1 MWLGVWLLLGAG
13 TAARKSIGFTL
24 IFAPLPLARFFSALA
39 GGGDEK
45 VFMMSVAGV
54 DEPPARESLLSD
66 VLTSAATQDAVADVA
81 AMRRG

>member
-1 MWLGVWLLLGAG
+1 MP
-13 TAARKSIGFTL
+13 L
-24 IFAPLPLARFFSALA
+24 IERALQCALA
-39 GGGDEK
+39 GSTSVAEI
-45 VFMMSVAGV
+45 MMSVAGV